1 MPNSESEVK
10 RVTETQPLL
19 KITRGAYV
27 DAVHSGHLVVVRS
40 DGQVAACAGYRDY
53 PAVLRSGMK
62 PLQLLGVI
70 ASGAVER
77 FGFEDRELAVAAS
90 SHSGEAEHVDAVR
103 SMLNKIGMGESD
115 LRCGVHPPFM
125 PHVAAD
131 MARAGVQ
138 PSPIHNNCSG
148 KHTSM
153 LAACLARGWPTEDYI
168 RLEHPLQQDNLHRLA
183 RFASVDID
191 EVGIVIDG
199 CGIPAYVLPLSR
211 SALAFARLAED
222 AEAPSEDR
230 DLIPTAWRAITANPE
245 YGSGRTGRLEAVLM
259 RLGGGKLIAKV
270 GAEGFYAVGIAPGVI
285 GESGY
290 GLALK
295 LEEGITFNRATDP
308 IVVAAL
314 RQIGALPEDAHGELE
329 PFSPRAITNCRN
341 EVAGGME
348 VLFELRADQ

>member
-1 MPNSESEVK
+1 M
-10 RVTETQPLL
+10 L

-27 DAVHSGHLVVVRS
+27 DAVHSGHLVLVRS

-153 LAACLARGWPTEDYI
+153 LAGLPGARPGPPRITSVSNTPCSRTTSTGWPAS
-168 RLEHPLQQDNLHRLA
+168 LQSISTRW
-183 RFASVDID
+183 
-191 EVGIVIDG
+191 E
-199 CGIPAYVLPLSR
+199 
-211 SALAFARLAED
+211 
-222 AEAPSEDR
+222 
-230 DLIPTAWRAITANPE
+230 
-245 YGSGRTGRLEAVLM
+245 
-259 RLGGGKLIAKV
+259 
-270 GAEGFYAVGIAPGVI
+270 
-285 GESGY
+285 
-290 GLALK
+290 
-295 LEEGITFNRATDP
+295 
-308 IVVAAL
+308 
-314 RQIGALPEDAHGELE
+314 
-329 PFSPRAITNCRN
+329 
-341 EVAGGME
+341 
-348 VLFELRADQ
+348 